1 VCGVFLDS
9 REDVKWGRR
18 EAVEGCTAEWGNEGK
33 WGKCDLKAGH
43 GRPSSSAFDRT

>member
-18 EAVEGCTAEWGNEGK
+18 EAVEGRTAKWGNEGEV
-33 WGKCDLKAGH
+33 GEM
-43 GRPSSSAFDRT
+43 